1 MSHVPDLCRRGVG
14 LYAAVVV
21 LWCML
26 APLGASADQFTGKV
40 GASAMETPSACC
52 LRGKP

>member
-1 MSHVPDLCRRGVG
+1 MSHVPDVRRRGVG

-26 APLGASADQFTGKV
+26 APLVPLPTSSRV
-40 GASAMETPSACC
+40 
-52 LRGKP
+52 R